1 MKKGNQKRIH
11 WFAHLVN
18 KIICIV
24 KHKKHT
30 KCLNWY
36 IVTFRVKYWFMLN
49 LISATY
55 LKQVRTGAT
64 KSWKSKRFSKE
75 TAGRTFCKWLNQ
87 LALFSI
93 KKKACHREAKVLQV
107 KMGQGSLICKKTL
120 RVWNNLQTIFLRLS
134 WKLPENLQLIQN
146 PAVRILTGTRKREA
160 YHHWSGTIIWALT
173 KKKFRIILRGKWVFL
188 SSELMLGA

>member
-1 MKKGNQKRIH
+1 MKKGNQKRNH

-36 IVTFRVKYWFMLN
+36 IVTFRVKYWFILN

-93 KKKACHREAKVLQV
+93 KKECHGEAKVLQV
-107 KMGQGSLICKKTL
+107 KMGQGSLICKK
-120 RVWNNLQTIFLRLS
+120 
-134 WKLPENLQLIQN
+134 N
-146 PAVRILTGTRKREA
+146 PAKCGIIYKQYSWGCLESFLKTFSWFKILQWEYWQGLERERHIITDQA
-160 YHHWSGTIIWALT
+160 QFYEHWQ
-173 KKKFRIILRGKWVFL
+173 KKSLELFYGESVFFFCPQ
-188 SSELMLGA
+188 SWC